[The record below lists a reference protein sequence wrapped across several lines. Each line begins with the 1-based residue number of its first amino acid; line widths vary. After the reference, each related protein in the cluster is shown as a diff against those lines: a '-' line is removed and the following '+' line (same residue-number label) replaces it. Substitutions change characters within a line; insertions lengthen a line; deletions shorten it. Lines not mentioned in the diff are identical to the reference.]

1 MHAPNALSFNQLEVG
16 REWES
21 SPHVVTAAD
30 IETFLAVTGDDNPT
44 DGEIDDDAL
53 SDPANARG
61 LFGPSVATGLALD
74 APPVRTIAFL
84 QIRNWNF
91 TAPIAAG
98 DAVRIRNRVQ
108 AITPRGV
115 GRRADV
121 TWRVEIVNQRDEIV
135 QEGVIVSLVE
145 GEAVVRRSRRV
156 DTDVAATS
164 ALPGAARRHG

>member
-1 MHAPNALSFNQLEVG
+1 MHAPNALAFNQLEVG
-16 REWES
+16 RQWES
-21 SPHVVTAAD
+21 ISRIITAAD
-30 IETFLAVTGDDNPT
+30 IGTFLAVSGDDTPT
-44 DGEIDDDAL
+44 DGDPGDDAAQVNAG
-53 SDPANARG
+53 SARG

-108 AITPRGV
+108 AIAPRGV

-135 QEGVIVSLVE
+135 QEGVIVSMVE
-145 GEAVVRRSRRV
+145 GDAVVRRSRRA
-156 DTDVAATS
+156 DADADAT
-164 ALPGAARRHG
+164 